1 MSTTSNKSTT
11 ISRIPSSASSGGLM
25 KLKSQSKQQ
34 QQQLGSNESISSNA
48 SSTSTTKIR
57 SSIPKAKS
65 SLSGNT
71 LGDDSLIDDFHLEE
85 KVWVNG
91 SRPGIIRFIGDT
103 KFASGKWIGVQL
115 TSPDGKNDGSVSGV
129 RYFSCP
135 NNCGVFVKAQ
145 RLTKAP
151 MPESVFQKRLTSPA
165 RETNNNGT
173 MIQNG
178 TNNNNND
185 TASEKSSNTHSDI
198 ASNTSLLLKNSP
210 FLQHSA
216 VSSVNGK
223 PARIHGLSIG
233 DRVLV
238 NASSGTKLGTLRFL
252 GETDFAVG
260 QWAGIELD
268 DPLGKNDG
276 SVAGKRYFECKM
288 KYGLFAP
295 LHKISAAP
303 LSALNKSNDL
313 QSKRKV
319 SGSKIGSTSRLSRC
333 GSQESVSSIAS
344 SVASSTAT
352 GRLSRTGIRLGV
364 TSLKSPPSTN
374 GAGIGSSS
382 SKSTTAAVVAGT
394 GAAILDALK
403 EKDEHI
409 AQLLKERDLERGEF
423 SRVALQADELEER
436 IATLQAENA
445 RIATEADEEMSELKR
460 LNQEYEEVQLKLSN
474 QLEEERR
481 RLEDIQ
487 FRLEE
492 ESLAKLD
499 LESTV
504 ETLKKDIENLK
515 RANVSDTSRKIS
527 NIDTPK
533 MVDESLLEEF
543 RRRQKSL
550 EDKVDDKEN
559 EIFALQEEITRKEE
573 TIFQLEA
580 SAEKRKTEMES
591 LRARLREVEMELEKI
606 HPRSQ
611 RLQETVDEL
620 NKRLQRLEND
630 CRLIRQERDNLLDDI
645 KNYETKMFAMEEKLI
660 EEVKQVKDSNE
671 QATTAKITFLE
682 ADLEKKTRQE
692 RFLEEKLIETKSRY
706 EKFESQVN
714 SLADQL
720 RDLRRTYEEE
730 CRRRKTAEEKIQQL
744 NGHNQ
749 SLQLKIDELV
759 HKSGSS
765 SDMLSRLNEELVQRQ
780 QQTSKKESE
789 LRSEIE
795 SLHRENQ
802 EREIEIRNL
811 KVEIENQKSLL
822 TRFETKESDVEK
834 LIQANLNELKLT
846 RSDNEQKQRLVDD
859 LKMQLKQL
867 KDQMQQ
873 ADRQQGSL
881 KDELESQFMKS
892 QKELAES
899 RQKIVS
905 LNDELS
911 RLKNVLIEIENERD
925 GYRNEIERLERSC
938 CEHQL
943 KIERLDEQLVESS
956 RQFDDYRTRVEN
968 QFDSQRQNS
977 TIISSLRTDLDGSNR
992 KCQTLDDENRLLRG
1006 ENASLASKVRELQ
1019 EDIEEKHNDNG
1030 AFATTAAIN
1039 NYNNKC
1045 SDVVPEEK
1053 RQSDSIIKNQPA
1065 RQMDRQVPIE
1075 TATDDHGLSAP
1086 AAIVALLIV
1095 AIIIT
1100 VYWSITKLFSQIFS
1114 IFF

>member
-1019 EDIEEKHNDNG
+1019 EDIEVIWYTYFLCRK
-1030 AFATTAAIN
+1030 T
-1039 NYNNKC
+1039 
-1045 SDVVPEEK
+1045 
-1053 RQSDSIIKNQPA
+1053 
-1065 RQMDRQVPIE
+1065 
-1075 TATDDHGLSAP
+1075 
-1086 AAIVALLIV
+1086 
-1095 AIIIT
+1095 
-1100 VYWSITKLFSQIFS
+1100 
-1114 IFF
+1114 